1 MTIRRISKYINI
13 LRTNMSSV
21 EFRLKKKIID
31 KTRNYFIGEI
41 KQWFNQWKA

>member
-21 EFRLKKKIID
+21 EFRLKKKID

-41 KQWFNQWKA
+41 KQ